1 MSSDSS
7 PTHVQRWPA
16 LTSELHPWISSI
28 PDDLVSRSV
37 RERHAG
43 PYRSAVTPAIA
54 QIEVELPSR
63 TLALADEASTE
74 IARFDA
80 ELGTEVAPFAAILL
94 RSESA
99 SSSRIENLTSS
110 ARAIALAELG
120 SDKRQNAAE
129 IVANVHAMK
138 AAIDLS
144 DRIDEKAVLAM
155 HSALLIDHQP
165 EIVGRWRDQ
174 QVWIGGN
181 DYGPH
186 QAAFVPPHQDRV
198 PAAMADLIE
207 FSRRSDIPV
216 LVHAALIHAQFETI
230 HPFPDGNGRTGRA
243 LIHAILR
250 HRGLTRNVTI
260 PVSAGLLTDTDGYFD
275 ALTAYRSGDPAAIVT
290 LTAEATFTAI
300 TNGRL
305 LVADLKSARERWSEQ
320 IEARRDA
327 VIWRIM
333 DLLLR
338 QPVVD
343 TALVERELD
352 VSPTNAGR
360 ALAQLASAGVIKEF
374 SDKKRNR
381 LWQAPEVLSALDEFA
396 ARAGRRG

>member
-1 MSSDSS
+1 MASDSPTS
-7 PTHVQRWPA
+7 PPAWPSLA
-16 LTSELHPWISSI
+16 WETYPWTSRI

-43 PYRSAVTPAIA
+43 PYRAAVTPAIA
-54 QIEVELPSR
+54 DLTVDLPSR

-74 IARFDA
+74 ITRFDA
-80 ELGTEVAPFAAILL
+80 ELGSEVAPFAAILL

-110 ARAIALAELG
+110 ARAIALAEIG
-120 SDKRQNAAE
+120 SDKRQNSAE
-129 IVANVHAMK
+129 IVSNVQAMK
-138 AAIDLS
+138 AAIELA
-144 DRIDEKAVLAM
+144 DRIDEKAILAM
-155 HSALLIDHQP
+155 HTALMIDHQP
-165 EIVGRWRDQ
+165 EITGRWRSE

-198 PAAMADLIE
+198 AAAMTDLIE
-207 FSRRSDIPV
+207 FAARDDIPA
-216 LVHAALIHAQFETI
+216 LVHAALVHAQFETI

-243 LIHAILR
+243 LVHAILR
-250 HRGLTRNVTI
+250 RSGVTRNVTV
-260 PVSAGLLTDTDGYFD
+260 PVSAGLLTDTNGYFD
-275 ALTAYRSGDPAAIVT
+275 ALTAFRAGDPNPIVILMASASFAAI
-290 LTAEATFTAI
+290 A
-300 TNGRL
+300 NGRI
-305 LVADLKSARERWSEQ
+305 LVDDLNTARERW
-320 IEARRDA
+320 IAKIDARRDA
-327 VIWRIM
+327 VVWKIV

-343 TALVERELD
+343 SALVQRELD
-352 VSPTNAGR
+352 ATSANAGR
-360 ALAQLASAGVIKEF
+360 ALRQLEEAGVIKEF

-381 LWQAPEVLSALDEFA
+381 LWQAPEVLSALDGFA

>member
-7 PTHVQRWPA
+7 AASDKRWPEI
-16 LTSELHPWISSI
+16 TEETHPWVSRI

-43 PYRSAVTPAIA
+43 PYRSAITPAIA
-54 QIEVELPSR
+54 HVEVELTSR

-120 SDKRQNAAE
+120 SDERPNAAE
-129 IVANVHAMK
+129 IVSNVHAMK
-138 AAIDLS
+138 AAIELS
-144 DRIDEKAVLAM
+144 DHIDEKAVLAM
-155 HSALLIDHQP
+155 HSALLLNHQP

-174 QVWIGGN
+174 QVWTGGN

-186 QAAFVPPHQDRV
+186 QAAFVPPHHDRV

-207 FSRRSDIPV
+207 FARRDDIPV

-243 LIHAILR
+243 VIHAILR

-260 PVSAGLLTDTDGYFD
+260 PVSAGLLTDTGGYFD
-275 ALTAYRSGDPAAIVT
+275 ALTAYRRGEPEAIVSQM
-290 LTAEATFTAI
+290 AEATFTAI

-305 LVADLKSARERWSEQ
+305 LVGDLNGARERWSEK

-343 TALVERELD
+343 AALVERELD
-352 VSPTNAGR
+352 VTPANASR
-360 ALAQLASAGVIKEF
+360 ALLQLAAAGVTKEF

>member
-1 MSSDSS
+1 
-7 PTHVQRWPA
+7 
-16 LTSELHPWISSI
+16 
-28 PDDLVSRSV
+28 V

-43 PYRSAVTPAIA
+43 SYRSAITSAIA
-54 QIEVELPSR
+54 HVVVDLPSR
-63 TLALADEASTE
+63 TLALADEASSE

-110 ARAIALAELG
+110 ARSIALAELG

-129 IVANVHAMK
+129 IVSNVHAMK
-138 AAIDLS
+138 AAVELA
-144 DRIDEKAVLAM
+144 DRIDEQAILAM
-155 HSALLIDHQP
+155 HSALMLDHQP
-165 EIVGRWRDQ
+165 EIVGHWRDQ

-198 PAAMADLIE
+198 AEAMADLIA
-207 FSRRSDIPV
+207 FARRDDIPA

-243 LIHAILR
+243 LVHAILR

-260 PVSAGLLTDTDGYFD
+260 PVSAGLLTDTDGYFA
-275 ALTAYRSGDPAAIVT
+275 ALTAYRNGEPDVIVT
-290 LTAEATFTAI
+290 LMAEATFTAI

-305 LVADLKSARERWSEQ
+305 LVGDLNGARDRWSEV

-327 VIWRIM
+327 VVWRIM

-343 TALVERELD
+343 TGLVQRELN
-352 VSPTNAGR
+352 VTSANAGR
-360 ALAQLASAGVIKEF
+360 ALEQLATGGVIKEF

>member
-1 MSSDSS
+1 M
-7 PTHVQRWPA
+7 
-16 LTSELHPWISSI
+16 HPWISQI

-43 PYRSAVTPAIA
+43 SYRSAITPAIA
-54 QIEVELPSR
+54 QVAVDLPSR

-80 ELGTEVAPFAAILL
+80 EGGTEVAPFAAILL

-129 IVANVHAMK
+129 IVSNVQAMK
-138 AAIDLS
+138 AALELA
-144 DRIDEKAVLAM
+144 DRIDEEAILAM
-155 HSALLIDHQP
+155 HSALMIDHQP
-165 EIVGRWRDQ
+165 EIVGHWRDQ

-186 QAAFVPPHQDRV
+186 QAAFVPPHHDRV
-198 PAAMADLIE
+198 AAAMADLVE
-207 FSRRSDIPV
+207 FARRDDIPA

-243 LIHAILR
+243 LVHAILR

-260 PVSAGLLTDTDGYFD
+260 PVSAGLLTNTDGYFD
-275 ALTAYRSGDPAAIVT
+275 ALTAYRNGEPAMIVS
-290 LTAEATFTAI
+290 LMAEASFTAI
-300 TNGRL
+300 ANSRL
-305 LVADLKSARERWSEQ
+305 LVADLKSARERWSEV

-352 VSPTNAGR
+352 TTPANAGR
-360 ALAQLASAGVIKEF
+360 ALLQLASAGVTKEF

>member
-1 MSSDSS
+1 
-7 PTHVQRWPA
+7 
-16 LTSELHPWISSI
+16 
-28 PDDLVSRSV
+28 
-37 RERHAG
+37 
-43 PYRSAVTPAIA
+43 
-54 QIEVELPSR
+54 
-63 TLALADEASTE
+63 
-74 IARFDA
+74 
-80 ELGTEVAPFAAILL
+80 
-94 RSESA
+94 
-99 SSSRIENLTSS
+99 
-110 ARAIALAELG
+110 
-120 SDKRQNAAE
+120 
-129 IVANVHAMK
+129 MK
-138 AAIDLS
+138 AAIELS
-144 DRIDEKAVLAM
+144 DRIDESAILAM

-174 QVWIGGN
+174 QGWIGGN

-207 FSRRSDIPV
+207 FAQRDDIPV
-216 LVHAALIHAQFETI
+216 LVHAALIHAQFETV

-250 HRGLTRNVTI
+250 RRGLTRNVTI
-260 PVSAGLLTDTDGYFD
+260 PVSAGLLTDTNGYFD
-275 ALTAYRSGDPAAIVT
+275 ALTAYRSGEPEVIVT
-290 LTAEATFTAI
+290 LMAEATFTAI

-305 LVADLKSARERWSEQ
+305 LVRDLKGARERWSEK

-352 VSPTNAGR
+352 VTPANAGR
-360 ALAQLASAGVIKEF
+360 ALLQLTSAGVTKEF

-381 LWQAPEVLSALDEFA
+381 MWQAPEVLSALDEFA

>member
-1 MSSDSS
+1 MK
-7 PTHVQRWPA
+7 WPEV
-16 LTSELHPWISSI
+16 TEEKHPWTSRI

-54 QIEVELPSR
+54 HIEIELPSR

-74 IARFDA
+74 IVRFDA
-80 ELGTEVAPFAAILL
+80 ELGTDVAPFAAILL

-120 SDKRQNAAE
+120 NDNRQNAAE
-129 IVANVHAMK
+129 IVSNVHAMK
-138 AAIDLS
+138 AAIELS
-144 DRIDEKAVLAM
+144 DRIDESAILAM

-174 QVWIGGN
+174 QGWIGGN

-207 FSRRSDIPV
+207 FAQRDDIPV
-216 LVHAALIHAQFETI
+216 LVHAALIHAQFETV

-250 HRGLTRNVTI
+250 RRGLTRNVTI
-260 PVSAGLLTDTDGYFD
+260 PVSAGLLTDTNGYFD
-275 ALTAYRSGDPAAIVT
+275 ALTAYRSGEPEVIVT
-290 LTAEATFTAI
+290 LMAEATFTAI

-305 LVADLKSARERWSEQ
+305 LVRDLKGARERWSEK

-352 VSPTNAGR
+352 VTPANAGR
-360 ALAQLASAGVIKEF
+360 ALLQLTSAGVTKEF

-381 LWQAPEVLSALDEFA
+381 MWQAPEVLSALDEFA